1 MIEQRKTYCQDC
13 EERCKNAF
21 AAAQTSALR
30 AVDEQKRT
38 LIFARGEKIFSQ
50 DDTTDSFY
58 CVQSG
63 TVQIYRN
70 SAEREHSFSIA
81 GPGQW
86 IGHRD
91 VLLGRPRSHNARTL
105 NRAVVCKFP
114 ARLLAESLT
123 RDPAVQMSL
132 LKEMAAGWEQAERQ
146 SYNLGA
152 RSVTERL
159 ADFLLAL
166 SHEEEEETELP
177 CTREVIGSLT
187 GTTTETV
194 IRTLSAFKA
203 RGWIDTSKGRVHLRK
218 KNELRKLVAES

>member
-1 MIEQRKTYCQDC
+1 MIEQRKSHCEDCQ
-13 EERCKNAF
+13 ERCRNAF
-21 AAAQTSALR
+21 AASLSPAI
-30 AVDEQKRT
+30 DEQKRT
-38 LIFARGEKIFSQ
+38 LVFARGEKIFHQ
-50 DDTTDSFY
+50 DDSADSFY
-58 CVQSG
+58 CLQDG

-70 SAEREHSFSIA
+70 SQEREHSFSIA

-91 VLLGRPRSHNARTL
+91 ILLDRPRSHSARTL
-105 NRAVVCKFP
+105 SRVVVCKFP
-114 ARLLAESLT
+114 ARLLYESLLKE
-123 RDPAVQMSL
+123 PAVQMSL
-132 LKEMAAGWEQAERQ
+132 LKEMAAGWEQSERQ

-159 ADFLLAL
+159 ADFLLTL
-166 SHEEEEETELP
+166 SPEQEETELP

-203 RGWIDTSKGRVHLRK
+203 RGWIDTSKGRVLLRK
-218 KNELRKLVAES
+218 KNELKKLVAES